1 MTVVANPS
9 IVTSGLVISLDPAN
23 PRSYPGSGTIV
34 YDVAGTTT
42 HSLVNG
48 ANYTVRS
55 GVKCF
60 DCSSSTY
67 YMAPSVGGTAPV
79 LSTSGYTYVAW
90 ARMKA
95 SNAEWRT
102 LWRTAPEDHPLLVQT
117 GGTNLGM
124 YDNTSTG
131 FNDSGYNTTPYYDI
145 WAQWTVVGST
155 AGGSTFYI
163 NGAQVGSTVAQSAAG
178 NMHNAIG
185 GAGGS
190 QAFGYIG
197 NIMLYNNKIL
207 SLAEITQNF
216 NALRGRYGV

>member
-1 MTVVANPS
+1 MTVNYNPS
-9 IVTSGLVISLDPAN
+9 VVTSGLVMSLDAAN
-23 PRSYPGSGTIV
+23 PRSYPGSGTTV
-34 YDVAGTTT
+34 YDVVGTTT
-42 HSLVNG
+42 HSLFGG
-48 ANYTVRS
+48 ASYTVLS

-60 DCSSSTY
+60 DSSVSGY
-67 YMAPSVGGTAPV
+67 YMAPSSSGAPV

-95 SNAEWRT
+95 SSAEWRT
-102 LWRTAPEDHPLLVQT
+102 LWRTTPDDHPLLVQS

-124 YDNTSTG
+124 YDNNGTA
-131 FNDSGYNTTPYYDI
+131 FNDSGYNTTPFYDV

-163 NGAQVGSTVAQSAAG
+163 NGSQVGSTVAQSAAG
-178 NMHNAIG
+178 NTHNAVG

-197 NIMLYNNKIL
+197 NFMLYNNKML
-207 SLAEITQNF
+207 SLAEITQNY
-216 NALRGRYGV
+216 NALRGRYGI

>member
-1 MTVVANPS
+1 MTINYNPS
-9 IVTSGLVISLDPAN
+9 IVTSGLVMSLDAAN
-23 PRSYPGSGTIV
+23 PRSYSGSGTTV

-42 HSLVNG
+42 HSLLGG
-48 ANYTVRS
+48 ANYTVLS

-60 DCSSSTY
+60 DCSISGY
-67 YMAPSVGGTAPV
+67 YMAPSAAGAPV

-90 ARMKA
+90 ARMKS

-102 LWRTAPEDHPLLVQT
+102 LWRTTPDDHPLLVQS

-124 YDNTSTG
+124 YDNNGTA

-155 AGGSTFYI
+155 ATGSTFYI
-163 NGAQVGSTVAQSAAG
+163 NNAQVGSTVAQSAAG
-178 NMHNAIG
+178 NTHNAVG

-197 NIMLYNNKIL
+197 NFMLYNNKML
-207 SLAEITQNF
+207 SLAEITQNY
-216 NALRGRYGV
+216 NAMRGRYGV

>member
-1 MTVVANPS
+1 MTINYNPS
-9 IVTSGLVISLDPAN
+9 IVTSGLVISLDAAN
-23 PRSYPGSGTIV
+23 PRSYPGSGTTV

-48 ANYTVRS
+48 ANYTVLS

-60 DCSSSTY
+60 DCATSAY
-67 YMAPSVGGTAPV
+67 YMAPTVGGTAPI
-79 LSTSGYTYVAW
+79 LSTAGYTYVAW
-90 ARMKA
+90 ARMKS

-102 LWRTAPEDHPLLVQT
+102 LWRTTPDDHPLLVQS

-124 YDNTSTG
+124 YDNNSTA

-155 AGGSTFYI
+155 ATGSTFYI
-163 NGAQVGSTVAQSAAG
+163 NGAQVGSNVAQSTAG
-178 NMHNAIG
+178 NRHNAIG

-197 NIMLYNNKIL
+197 TAMLYNDKML
-207 SLAEITQNF
+207 SLAEITQNY
-216 NALRGRYGV
+216 NALRGRFGV